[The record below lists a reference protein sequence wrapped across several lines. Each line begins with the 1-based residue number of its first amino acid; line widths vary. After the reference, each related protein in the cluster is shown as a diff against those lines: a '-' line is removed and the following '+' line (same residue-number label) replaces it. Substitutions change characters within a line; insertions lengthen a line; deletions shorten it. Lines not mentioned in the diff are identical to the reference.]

1 MSLKNL
7 IKEIE
12 ELEEQKV
19 SLQKELDGCQTKTVY
34 ILNRL
39 KGKKIF
45 LLIDNKIPTEFK
57 IHRKININR
66 NKLPIDLKFEIP
78 QEYSDDIIKS
88 ITIDK
93 NLNDEYIIIKF
104 FNNLDS
110 LNESGET
117 TVEKISKDELVNE
130 WNELYGYCFG
140 LSLNKE
146 KCKRTPGCNYKKSR
160 KNSRYRKECEH
171 NEIPLAIKE
180 QSNPEII
187 NYK

>member
-7 IKEIE
+7 IKEIND
-12 ELEEQKV
+12 LEDQKV
-19 SLQKELDGCQTKTVY
+19 ILQTKLDKCQTKTVY

-45 LLIDNKIPTEFK
+45 LLIDNKIRTKFK

-104 FNNLDS
+104 FNNLGS

-140 LSLNKE
+140 LNKE
-146 KCKRTPGCNYKKSR
+146 KCKLTPGCNYKKSR
-160 KNSRYRKECEH
+160 KNSRYRMECEH
-171 NEIPLAIKE
+171 NKIPLAIE
-180 QSNPEII
+180 ETSNPEII